1 VVLGPGIDTTP
12 ADPISNHDTEHD
24 QEGEKERGRQRGS
37 VGSTGQRPAVADH
50 GQARM
55 DQASPAWRAARH
67 TATVAH
73 GVTTRTDGACDV
85 HDN

>member
-1 VVLGPGIDTTP
+1 
-12 ADPISNHDTEHD
+12 
-24 QEGEKERGRQRGS
+24 